1 MCRQFEQRSI
11 IMAMFKMNDVCS
23 MLDIML
29 GMSVLLHDIVPVPT
43 IADRAAAAL
52 QLQQR
57 QQRQQTL
64 TDARRALV
72 LDAARAVFAEHGVE
86 GASIRVIAK
95 RAGYT
100 AGAIYS
106 YFDSKEAIYA
116 ALLRES
122 LERLQQAVDAA
133 RASRARPD
141 RSLAARASA
150 WFHFYARNPRD
161 LDLGFYL
168 VQGLAPRGLTSELDR
183 ELNQRL
189 LAALQPC
196 KDALLALGLDEA
208 IAQVEHTA
216 LFAHGIGLLLLQ
228 HTGRIRSV
236 RSGCRTPVPA
246 LSAAS
251 AAAAGSAGCGGPG
264 RRAVRAGGA
273 RQPAG
278 SVRPLTGDG
287 SQRRAW
293 AVLVP
298 GPDCDNAA
306 VAFTG

>member
-1 MCRQFEQRSI
+1 
-11 IMAMFKMNDVCS
+11 MFNLINASLV
-23 MLDIML
+23 LDIMAS
-29 GMSVLLHDIVPVPT
+29 MSVLLHDIVPLPSDS
-43 IADRAAAAL
+43 DRAEAAL

-72 LDAARAVFAEHGVE
+72 LDAARAVFAEHGLE

-141 RSLAARASA
+141 RSLAARACA

-208 IAQVEHTA
+208 MAQVENTA

-228 HTGRIRSV
+228 HTGRIRLFAQDAEPLFQ
-236 RSGCRTPVPA
+236 RYLQHLLLRLDPQG
-246 LSAAS
+246 
-251 AAAAGSAGCGGPG
+251 AAA
-264 RRAVRAGGA
+264 RAE
-273 RQPAG
+273 
-278 SVRPLTGDG
+278 
-287 SQRRAW
+287 
-293 AVLVP
+293 VP
-298 GPDCDNAA
+298 FEPVGPDGQPDL
-306 VAFTG
+306 FGP

>member
-1 MCRQFEQRSI
+1 
-11 IMAMFKMNDVCS
+11 MAMFKMNDVCS

-100 AGAIYS
+100 PGAIYS

-133 RASRARPD
+133 HANRARPD
-141 RSLAARASA
+141 QSLIARANA

-183 ELNQRL
+183 ELNHRL

-196 KDALLALGLDEA
+196 EDALQALGLDEA
-208 IAQVEHTA
+208 TARIEHTA

-228 HTGRIRSV
+228 HTGRIRLFGQDAEPLFQ
-236 RSGCRTPVPA
+236 RYLQQLLLRLDPQGE
-246 LSAAS
+246 AARAES
-251 AAAAGSAGCGGPG
+251 PFEAAAP
-264 RRAVRAGGA
+264 
-273 RQPAG
+273 
-278 SVRPLTGDG
+278 G
-287 SQRRAW
+287 SQPD
-293 AVLVP
+293 LF
-298 GPDCDNAA
+298 GP
-306 VAFTG
+306 